1 MVNQIVIRQTTE
13 SDILDISRLQ
23 QQWFDEASVYGFVP
37 QTEGEIMD
45 TLGPFS
51 LVAETDNQIVG
62 FISGSVR
69 SSSDMSVVP
78 QGESHLEID
87 NLYVAPKFHGQGIG
101 GSLTEELLAR
111 ARQQGLTYATLY
123 SATKDIHSVL
133 RFYERHGFRSWYVQM
148 FRKL

>member
-13 SDILDISRLQ
+13 SDIVDISRLQ

-45 TLGPFS
+45 TVGPFS

-78 QGESHLEID
+78 QGESRLEID
-87 NLYVAPKFHGQGIG
+87 NLYVAPEFRGQEIG

-111 ARQQGLTYATLY
+111 ARKQGLTYATLY
-123 SATKDIHSVL
+123 SATKDIHSIL
-133 RFYERHGFRSWYVQM
+133 TFYERHGFRSWYVQM